1 MAAANLPLRALRAQI
16 ASAINLIV
24 QIERMRDGI
33 RRVERICE
41 ISGMEGE
48 NISTRDIFTFT
59 YQGERDG
66 RIDGVFEP
74 SRLRPDL
81 TVRAAQ
87 HGLERQLLETVGITA
102 G

>member
-1 MAAANLPLRALRAQI
+1 
-16 ASAINLIV
+16 
-24 QIERMRDGI
+24 MRDGI

-48 NISTRDIFTFT
+48 VVSTRDIFTFK
-59 YQGERDG
+59 YQGENRDG
-66 RIDGVFEP
+66 IIEGTFEP

-81 TVRAAQ
+81 AARAAQ
-87 HGLERQLLETVGITA
+87 YGLDTALLEAVGIGA